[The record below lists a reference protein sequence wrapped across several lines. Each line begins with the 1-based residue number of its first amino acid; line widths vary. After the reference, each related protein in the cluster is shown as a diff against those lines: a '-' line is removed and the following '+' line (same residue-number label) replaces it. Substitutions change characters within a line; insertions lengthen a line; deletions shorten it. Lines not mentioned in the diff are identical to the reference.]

1 MDVVTRV
8 ESWIANWSKEGES
21 ELRNFLISPHSNPS
35 DHICAEALTTAY
47 HALLLSVLTTWQ
59 PKQNVLNAQGLVA
72 FIQSVLLA
80 LPSSSS
86 TRAGPPVQ
94 NIVFGEI
101 LVDVLWSTD
110 AQLDEFLADAKS
122 ALVSSEQAPGGQ
134 QVKDTPKKD
143 TTDGAEHA
151 ARLRHFVEQ
160 DKETLSELVK
170 RLLFTGIVDL
180 AVCRERL
187 DLTLLASA
195 GLVSDRLS
203 FDKKEIRTRTGLFY
217 KQNKFNLLR
226 EQSEGYSKLSVEL
239 TSSLGPAHS
248 HVDARPVESYAS
260 IEDRA
265 RQVWEKVISLI
276 GYFDLD
282 PNRALDII
290 LDVLSVNVAT
300 HYTFFLA
307 LLSFSPWT
315 GLYRRPAMPTT
326 SGMVV
331 DPVTKELGDKSLD
344 EVLQIA
350 EANVSDQSTPPL
362 ENDSGTESRVLAQVL
377 GFKFSH
383 YQSSETHEPPP
394 RNLYLTAAI
403 LIREGFITVED
414 LYPHLTPRE
423 ADIETYHKDYLAQV
437 QQRIS
442 DAKISQLA
450 MAAPL
455 ESSSSSSQPRVEPTE
470 VKKSAVESKPP
481 NQIAGLVNG
490 LLSVGALRPA
500 IAILTRIPWLV
511 DAHPELADLI
521 LRALK
526 YSIAPLYDATFVL
539 KERNPSFTQPRTR
552 FSATGTL
559 AVPIRKYQLSLIA
572 PTPPSTASV
581 DFVFFFPDWTQRI
594 PLCTSF
600 DDMVNVIEPL
610 MSFIGLHVSRDALF
624 VTKITRLG
632 RSQLVSTIPLDPVSR
647 KPSGEPDASH
657 PVRQFWFKLLRL
669 YFLPA
674 LPLIRGNAVCTVDIW
689 NVIRQYE
696 TTARWRLYGEWKSG
710 YISHPE
716 LRIRQVQADRESK
729 GILRRLSHNTI
740 ETLSGTVAKLAH
752 SNPCIFF
759 MNAVNQIM
767 AYDNLANVVIQA
779 LRYVTNMGFDV
790 LVYIILE
797 ALSNPHKNRVKD
809 DGVNTSD
816 WLQSLASFTGVL
828 FRRYSADLSPLLK
841 YVVHQLY
848 NGQTTEI
855 VVLRELIWKMA
866 GIEPLPSLSDS
877 QIAAMAG
884 GPALRIEA
892 VASTTRGARLD
903 PGDAVLKGP
912 QRLGKTMLETNLA
925 LPLLIQVAQQ
935 RQSCVFKAP
944 DAHLKSL
951 ASLFDTTHGVLLQYL
966 DLLTSPAVISPKD
979 YATRILPSLA
989 DLGELYGIAPPICMQ
1004 IIRPMLNA
1012 TILSAAQGKEQLAN
1026 EGSENR
1032 LKARLST
1039 AKREPSAATARVD
1052 SPTGVNG
1059 TNTPRDTGDQ
1069 KSSADGV
1076 PEDAV
1081 MDVEMTTATP
1091 APSESPWIP
1100 DLEALFDDVKQIAK
1114 NSALDVIGPGFYLT
1128 FWQLSMYDLAPP
1140 AARYDEECAAL
1151 RTLSRQ
1157 EDSKYIAADRSA
1169 DRTKRLSAG
1178 SHRAKRD
1185 RYNAFVNTLAQE
1197 FKEQTASRV
1206 FTMKRLAREKHHW
1219 FAHTE
1224 HRSSV
1229 LASAIIEHCIQPRCL
1244 LSPMDSD
1251 FCAQFIKVMH
1261 TQGTPGFPTL
1271 VVYDKLL
1278 GDHVKAVVFSCS
1290 EYEAKNYGRFL
1301 LGILTDLWKWAQDEQ
1316 LFLMENRTKVGG
1328 KTILLPG
1335 FQHRWSSKD
1344 HGSIVSDD
1352 LLSWTGFKQIL
1363 RKWHRKLGR
1372 SLLSCIETTEFM
1384 HVYNAIIVLKEIL
1397 PVFPL
1402 AAVGDAG
1409 PAIDNVME
1417 KFLEKEERGDLKIL
1431 GRAYSASLKKRE
1443 SFWAVPKTI
1452 AKSNGD
1458 PMSPKPSNMG
1468 NLPEK
1473 QARTPAPLNG
1483 AATPTADRLGTPVPL
1498 ATLRA
1503 NGAGSQTA
1511 VDRPSTPASSTRLAI
1526 DSIPRPEKVRRVR
1539 PEKGSESPA
1548 PDGDVKGAAKSDA
1561 MDVDAP
1567 SKELKSTQVPIS
1579 EHTLR
1584 PTPRHHHQGS
1594 SQNAIPSNLTVNHKD
1609 ALKIQRPPSSN
1620 SVQNAWEP
1628 PHSPRPRTDE
1638 KQSQPSPSEA
1648 MPPPS
1653 APSQTIS
1660 AQELRETAKQSIGNR
1675 PPDRADDKRS
1685 QPGSGA
1691 PSPISRRRTP
1701 SPPPRPG
1708 TRTHS
1713 MESRASGR
1721 RSDRGS
1727 GDGDRPDDRPSDRE
1741 ARVEPRVSTG
1751 RKDAATHPRSDKGTR
1766 ERTSTRDSDR
1776 DRDSERDRDSRRDR
1790 HGERDRDRDR
1800 EKERDRDRERDRER
1814 ERDKDKDRDRR
1825 DRDRERDRDRDRD
1838 RDRHRRDEKDRDR
1851 DSRKDREVS
1860 GRGPAST
1867 AASAALDTRNL
1878 PTRPDPTRHSSRAQL
1893 GDDALG
1899 KRRRPMDDETDR
1911 NTKRS
1916 SRKEGHREDRT
1927 RRSEKESHD
1936 RPRESDRRRERE
1948 APEAELRH
1956 PLSERPGEKRL
1967 PEGPKNLPPSTPSAP
1982 RAMASGDA
1990 SRAKPD
1996 IPPSRTSGDWKGPR
2010 DHGSHTFPA
2019 STSGGLSQDVAPS
2032 LRSRI
2037 GDKEPPRTAPQAPYR
2052 SEVPHKDDD
2061 RDNRKRTLADRDK
2074 DVSEAAISAAGELSL
2089 QPPKRP
2095 RINRNRYNP
2104 HALQTHGLAK
2114 RTLPIDPQAG
2124 DKSRSTR

>member
-1 MDVVTRV
+1 MDVVTKV
-8 ESWIANWSKEGES
+8 ESWIANWSTEGES

-35 DHICAEALTTAY
+35 DPICAEALTTAY
-47 HALLLSVLTTWQ
+47 HALLLSALTTWQ
-59 PKQNVLNAQGLVA
+59 PKHSLNAQALVA

-86 TRAGPPVQ
+86 ARAGPPVH
-94 NIVFGEI
+94 NAVFGEI

-122 ALVSSEQAPGGQ
+122 ALVGSEQASGGY
-134 QVKDTPKKD
+134 QVKDTTKKD
-143 TTDGAEHA
+143 TTDGAVKA
-151 ARLRHFVEQ
+151 SRLRYLVEQ
-160 DKETLSELVK
+160 DKDTLSELVK

-187 DLTLLASA
+187 DLSLLASA
-195 GLVSDRLS
+195 GLVSDRMS

-248 HVDARPVESYAS
+248 HADARPVESYAS

-315 GLYRRPAMPTT
+315 GLYRRPAMSTAT
-326 SGMVV
+326 RMAV
-331 DPVTKELGDKSLD
+331 DPVTELLGDKSLD
-344 EVLQIA
+344 EVLKIT
-350 EANVSDQSTPPL
+350 EANASDQSTPPL

-383 YQSSETHEPPP
+383 YQSPEAHEPPP

-414 LYPHLTPRE
+414 LYPHLTPRD

-470 VKKSAVESKPP
+470 VKKSLEFKSP
-481 NQIAGLVNG
+481 NQVAGLVNG

-500 IAILTRIPWLV
+500 IAVLTRIPWLV
-511 DAHPELADLI
+511 DAHSDLADLM
-521 LRALK
+521 LRVLK

-539 KERNPSFTQPRTR
+539 KERNPSFTQPRAR

-600 DDMVNVIEPL
+600 EDMVNVIEPL

-632 RSQLVSTIPLDPVSR
+632 RSQLLSTIPLDPVSR
-647 KPSGEPDASH
+647 KPLGEPDASH

-696 TTARWRLYGEWKSG
+696 TTARWRLYGEWKSS

-759 MNAVNQIM
+759 TNAVNQIM

-790 LVYIILE
+790 LVYVILE
-797 ALSNPHKNRVKD
+797 ALSNPNKNRVKD

-816 WLQSLASFTGVL
+816 WLQSLASFTGML

-866 GIEPLPSLSDS
+866 GIEPLPSLSDP

-925 LPLLIQVAQQ
+925 LALLIQVAQQ

-1012 TILSAAQGKEQLAN
+1012 TILSAAQEKERLAN
-1026 EGSENR
+1026 EEAEKR
-1032 LKARLST
+1032 LKARLSA
-1039 AKREPSAATARVD
+1039 AKREPSAATPRVD

-1059 TNTPRDTGDQ
+1059 ANTPRDTGDQ
-1069 KSSADGV
+1069 KPSADGV
-1076 PEDAV
+1076 PEDAA
-1081 MDVEMTTATP
+1081 MDVEATTSATP

-1344 HGSIVSDD
+1344 HGSIVADD

-1409 PAIDNVME
+1409 PAIDSVME

-1443 SFWAVPKTI
+1443 PFWAVPKSLA

-1458 PMSPKPSNMG
+1458 PMSPKPANSAG
-1468 NLPEK
+1468 ILPEK
-1473 QARTPAPLNG
+1473 QARTPIPLNG
-1483 AATPTADRLGTPVPL
+1483 AATPVADRTSTPVPTL
-1498 ATLRA
+1498 LRA
-1503 NGAGSQTA
+1503 NGAASQA
-1511 VDRPSTPASSTRLAI
+1511 VVDRPTTPATST
-1526 DSIPRPEKVRRVR
+1526 SIPRPEKVRRIR

-1548 PDGDVKGAAKSDA
+1548 PDGDAKGVAKSDS
-1561 MDVDAP
+1561 MDVDTP
-1567 SKELKSTQVPIS
+1567 LNEQKSTHVSIPDHI
-1579 EHTLR
+1579 LR
-1584 PTPRHHHQGS
+1584 PTPRLHQGS
-1594 SQNAIPSNLTVNHKD
+1594 SQNALPSTPATMAKD
-1609 ALKIQRPPSSN
+1609 ASRLQRPPSSSSAPN
-1620 SVQNAWEP
+1620 TWES
-1628 PHSPRPRTDE
+1628 PHSPRPRSDE
-1638 KQSQPSPSEA
+1638 KQTQPSSSEA

-1653 APSQTIS
+1653 APSQTLS

-1691 PSPISRRRTP
+1691 PSPNPRRRTP

-1741 ARVEPRVSTG
+1741 ARLEPRAPTG
-1751 RKDAATHPRSDKGTR
+1751 RKDAATHPRSDRGTR

-1776 DRDSERDRDSRRDR
+1776 DRESERDRDSRRDR
-1790 HGERDRDRDR
+1790 HAERDRDRDR

-1814 ERDKDKDRDRR
+1814 DRDKDKDKDKDRDRR

-1851 DSRKDREVS
+1851 DSRKDRETS
-1860 GRGPAST
+1860 GRGPTST
-1867 AASAALDTRNL
+1867 AVATALDTRNL
-1878 PTRPDPTRHSSRAQL
+1878 PTRPDPTRHSSRTQV
-1893 GDDALG
+1893 GDDGLG
-1899 KRRRPMDDETDR
+1899 KRRRPTDDEADR

-1936 RPRESDRRRERE
+1936 RLRESDRRRERE
-1948 APEAELRH
+1948 APEAEVRH
-1956 PLSERPGEKRL
+1956 PISDRPGEKRL

-1996 IPPSRTSGDWKGPR
+1996 IPTSRSGGDWKSQR

-2019 STSGGLSQDVAPS
+2019 STSGGLNQDVAPS

-2074 DVSEAAISAAGELSL
+2074 DVGEATISAAGELSL

-2104 HALQTHGLAK
+2104 HALQAHGLAK

>member
-1 MDVVTRV
+1 MDVVTKV
-8 ESWIANWSKEGES
+8 ESWIANWSKGGES
-21 ELRNFLISPHSNPS
+21 EFRNFLISPHSNPS
-35 DHICAEALTTAY
+35 DPICAEALTTAY

-59 PKQNVLNAQGLVA
+59 PKQNSLNAQALVA

-80 LPSSSS
+80 LPSSSAA
-86 TRAGPPVQ
+86 RAGPPVQ
-94 NIVFGEI
+94 NVIFGEI

-122 ALVSSEQAPGGQ
+122 ALVGSEQVSGDQ
-134 QVKDTPKKD
+134 QVKDAPKKD
-143 TTDGAEHA
+143 ITDSAGKA

-195 GLVSDRLS
+195 GLVSDRMS

-248 HVDARPVESYAS
+248 HADARPVESYAS

-315 GLYRRPAMPTT
+315 GLYRRPAM
-326 SGMVV
+326 SAASRMAV
-331 DPVTKELGDKSLD
+331 DSVTEQLGDKSLD
-344 EVLQIA
+344 EVLQII
-350 EANVSDQSTPPL
+350 EANASDQSTPPL

-383 YQSSETHEPPP
+383 YQSPETHEPPP

-414 LYPHLTPRE
+414 LYPHLTPRD

-455 ESSSSSSQPRVEPTE
+455 ESSSSTSQPRVEPTE
-470 VKKSAVESKPP
+470 VKKSVIESNPP
-481 NQIAGLVNG
+481 NQIAGLVSG
-490 LLSVGALRPA
+490 LLSLGSLRPA
-500 IAILTRIPWLV
+500 IAVLTRIPWLV

-521 LRALK
+521 LRVLK

-539 KERNPSFTQPRTR
+539 KERNPSFTQPRAR

-559 AVPIRKYQLSLIA
+559 ALPIRKYQLSLIA

-600 DDMVNVIEPL
+600 EDMANVIEPL

-632 RSQLVSTIPLDPVSR
+632 RSQLLSTIPLDPVSR

-657 PVRQFWFKLLRL
+657 PIRQFWFKLLRL

-710 YISHPE
+710 YITHPE

-759 MNAVNQIM
+759 TNAVNQIM

-790 LVYIILE
+790 LVYVILE
-797 ALSNPHKNRVKD
+797 ALSNPNKNRVKD

-816 WLQSLASFTGVL
+816 WLQSLASFTGML

-866 GIEPLPSLSDS
+866 GIEPLPSLSDA

-979 YATRILPSLA
+979 YATRILPSLT

-1004 IIRPMLNA
+1004 IIRPMLNCYDTA
-1012 TILSAAQGKEQLAN
+1012 PLQSAAQEKERLAN
-1026 EGSENR
+1026 EEAEKR
-1032 LKARLST
+1032 LKARLSA
-1039 AKREPSAATARVD
+1039 AKREPSTATPRVD

-1059 TNTPRDTGDQ
+1059 ASTPRDTGDQ
-1069 KSSADGV
+1069 KSSADWL
-1076 PEDAV
+1076 
-1081 MDVEMTTATP
+1081 TTATP

-1169 DRTKRLSAG
+1169 DRTKRLSAS

-1244 LSPMDSD
+1244 LSPMDAD

-1328 KTILLPG
+1328 KTVLLPG

-1409 PAIDNVME
+1409 PAIDTVME

-1443 SFWAVPKTI
+1443 SFWAVPKTLTS
-1452 AKSNGD
+1452 KSNGD
-1458 PMSPKPSNMG
+1458 PMSPKPANSTG
-1468 NLPEK
+1468 ILPEK
-1473 QARTPAPLNG
+1473 HARTPAPPNG
-1483 AATPTADRLGTPVPL
+1483 AATPVADRVSTPVPP
-1498 ATLRA
+1498 TSLRA
-1503 NGAGSQTA
+1503 NGAALQA
-1511 VDRPSTPASSTRLAI
+1511 VVDRPTTPATSTRLAI

-1548 PDGDVKGAAKSDA
+1548 PDGDAKGIAKSDA
-1561 MDVDAP
+1561 MDVDVP
-1567 SKELKSTQVPIS
+1567 LKEQKSTHVPIP

-1584 PTPRHHHQGS
+1584 PTPRLHQGP
-1594 SQNAIPSNLTVNHKD
+1594 SQNALPSTPTSNPKD
-1609 ALKIQRPPSSN
+1609 TPRLQRPPSS
-1620 SVQNAWEP
+1620 SSTPNAWEP

-1638 KQSQPSPSEA
+1638 KQTQPSSSEA

-1691 PSPISRRRTP
+1691 PSPIPRRRTP

-1741 ARVEPRVSTG
+1741 ARVEPRAPTG
-1751 RKDAATHPRSDKGTR
+1751 RKDAATHPRSERGTR
-1766 ERTSTRDSDR
+1766 ERTSTRDSERDRESDR
-1776 DRDSERDRDSRRDR
+1776 DRDTRRDR

-1814 ERDKDKDRDRR
+1814 ERDKDKDKDKDRDRR

-1851 DSRKDREVS
+1851 DSRKDRETS
-1860 GRGPAST
+1860 GRGPTST
-1867 AASAALDTRNL
+1867 AVSVALDTRNL
-1878 PTRPDPTRHSSRAQL
+1878 PTRPDPTRHSSRTQV
-1893 GDDALG
+1893 GDDGLG
-1899 KRRRPMDDETDR
+1899 KRRRPTDDEADR

-1996 IPPSRTSGDWKGPR
+1996 IPPSRSGGDWKNQR
-2010 DHGSHTFPA
+2010 DHGSHTFPS

-2032 LRSRI
+2032 L
-2037 GDKEPPRTAPQAPYR
+2037 
-2052 SEVPHKDDD
+2052 H
-2061 RDNRKRTLADRDK
+2061 RDK
-2074 DVSEAAISAAGELSL
+2074 DVGEAAISAAGELSL

>member
-1 MDVVTRV
+1 MDVVTKV
-8 ESWIANWSKEGES
+8 GSWIANWNKEGES
-21 ELRNFLISPHSNPS
+21 ELRNFLIPPHSNPS
-35 DHICAEALTTAY
+35 DPICAEALTTAY

-59 PKQNVLNAQGLVA
+59 PKQNALNAQALVA

-86 TRAGPPVQ
+86 ARAD
-94 NIVFGEI
+94 F
-101 LVDVLWSTD
+101 VDVLWSAD

-122 ALVSSEQAPGGQ
+122 ALVGSEQASGGQ
-134 QVKDTPKKD
+134 QVKGTPKD
-143 TTDGAEHA
+143 IMDGTEVAV
-151 ARLRHFVEQ
+151 RLRHSVEQ

-170 RLLFTGIVDL
+170 RLLFAGIVDL

-195 GLVSDRLS
+195 GLVSDKMS

-248 HVDARPVESYAS
+248 HADARPVESYAS

-315 GLYRRPAMPTT
+315 GLYKRPVMSTASHMA
-326 SGMVV
+326 V
-331 DPVTKELGDKSLD
+331 DPVTQQFGDKSLD
-344 EVLQIA
+344 EVLQIT
-350 EANVSDQSTPPL
+350 EANASDQSTPPS

-383 YQSSETHEPPP
+383 YQSSETHEPPL

-414 LYPHLTPRE
+414 LYPHLTPRD
-423 ADIETYHKDYLAQV
+423 ADLETYHKDYLAQV
-437 QQRIS
+437 KQRIS

-455 ESSSSSSQPRVEPTE
+455 ESTSPSQPRAEPTE
-470 VKKSAVESKPP
+470 VKKSAIESKPP
-481 NQIAGLVNG
+481 TKSLGW
-490 LLSVGALRPA
+490 
-500 IAILTRIPWLV
+500 IPWLV

-521 LRALK
+521 LRVLK

-539 KERNPSFTQPRTR
+539 KERNPSYTQPRAR

-559 AVPIRKYQLSLIA
+559 AVPTRKYQLSLIA

-581 DFVFFFPDWTQRI
+581 DFVYFFPDWTQRI

-600 DDMVNVIEPL
+600 DDMVNMIEPL

-632 RSQLVSTIPLDPVSR
+632 RSQLVSTIPLDPISR
-647 KPSGEPDASH
+647 KPSGEPDTSH

-696 TTARWRLYGEWKSG
+696 TTARWSLYGEWKSC
-710 YISHPE
+710 YMSHPE

-797 ALSNPHKNRVKD
+797 ALSHPSKSRVKD

-816 WLQSLASFTGVL
+816 WLQSLASFTGML

-935 RQSCVFKAP
+935 RQSCVFRAS

-989 DLGELYGIAPPICMQ
+989 DLGELYGITPSICMQ

-1012 TILSAAQGKEQLAN
+1012 TILSAAQEKERLAN
-1026 EGSENR
+1026 EEAEKR
-1032 LKARLST
+1032 LKARLSA
-1039 AKREPSAATARVD
+1039 AKREPSAATPRVD

-1059 TNTPRDTGDQ
+1059 ANTPRDTGDQ

-1076 PEDAV
+1076 PDDGV
-1081 MDVEMTTATP
+1081 MDVEVTTATP
-1091 APSESPWIP
+1091 AASESPWIP

-1157 EDSKYIAADRSA
+1157 EDSKYIAADRSP

-1409 PAIDNVME
+1409 PAIDTVME

-1452 AKSNGD
+1452 ASKSSGD
-1458 PMSPKPSNMG
+1458 PMSPKPANSTS

-1473 QARTPAPLNG
+1473 QARTPAPPNG
-1483 AATPTADRLGTPVPL
+1483 AATPAADRVSTPVPPSS
-1498 ATLRA
+1498 LRV
-1503 NGAGSQTA
+1503 NGAASQTA
-1511 VDRPSTPASSTRLAI
+1511 VDRPSTPVTFTRSAI

-1548 PDGDVKGAAKSDA
+1548 PDGDAKSATKSDG
-1561 MDVDAP
+1561 MDVDVP
-1567 SKELKSTQVPIS
+1567 PKELKSTQDPIT
-1579 EHTLR
+1579 EHILR
-1584 PTPRHHHQGS
+1584 PTPRHHQS
-1594 SQNAIPSNLTVNHKD
+1594 SSLLSAPTVNSRD
-1609 ALKIQRPPSSN
+1609 APKLQRPSSSN
-1620 SVQNAWEP
+1620 SAQNSWEP
-1628 PHSPRPRTDE
+1628 SHSPRPRADE
-1638 KQSQPSPSEA
+1638 KQTQPSPSEA

-1675 PPDRADDKRS
+1675 PPDRTDDKRS
-1685 QPGSGA
+1685 QPGSRA

-1708 TRTHS
+1708 TRTQS
-1713 MESRASGR
+1713 MDSRASGR

-1741 ARVEPRVSTG
+1741 ARVEPRAPTG
-1751 RKDAATHPRSDKGTR
+1751 RKDATTHPRSDRGTR

-1790 HGERDRDRDR
+1790 HAERDRDRDR

-1860 GRGPAST
+1860 GRGPTST

-1878 PTRPDPTRHSSRAQL
+1878 PTRPDPTRHSSRSQV

-1899 KRRRPMDDETDR
+1899 KRRRPVDDEADR

-1916 SRKEGHREDRT
+1916 SRKEGHREDRI

-1936 RPRESDRRRERE
+1936 RLRESDRRRERE
-1948 APEAELRH
+1948 APEVELRH
-1956 PLSERPGEKRL
+1956 PLSERPSEKRL

-1996 IPPSRTSGDWKGPR
+1996 IPPSRSGGDWKGPR
-2010 DHGSHTFPA
+2010 DHSSHTFPA
-2019 STSGGLSQDVAPS
+2019 STSGGLNQDVAPS

-2074 DVSEAAISAAGELSL
+2074 DVGEATISVAGELSL

>member
-1 MDVVTRV
+1 MDVVTKV
-8 ESWIANWSKEGES
+8 ENWIANWSKEGES

-35 DHICAEALTTAY
+35 DPICAEALTTAY

-59 PKQNVLNAQGLVA
+59 PKQSPLNAQGLVA

-86 TRAGPPVQ
+86 ARAGPPVQ
-94 NIVFGEI
+94 SIVFGEI

-110 AQLDEFLADAKS
+110 AQLDEFLSDAKS
-122 ALVSSEQAPGGQ
+122 TLVNSEQASGGQ
-134 QVKDTPKKD
+134 QVKDSPNKD
-143 TTDGAEHA
+143 TTDVAENA
-151 ARLRHFVEQ
+151 AQLRHSVEQ

-195 GLVSDRLS
+195 GLVSDRMS

-248 HVDARPVESYAS
+248 HADARPVESYAS

-315 GLYRRPAMPTT
+315 GLYRRPTMSTASHMA
-326 SGMVV
+326 V
-331 DPVTKELGDKSLD
+331 DPITGDKSLD
-344 EVLQIA
+344 EVLQVT
-350 EANVSDQSTPPL
+350 EANAGDQSTPPL

-383 YQSSETHEPPP
+383 YQSSETHESPL

-414 LYPHLTPRE
+414 LYPHLTPR
-423 ADIETYHKDYLAQV
+423 DVDVETYHKDYLAQV

-442 DAKISQLA
+442 EAKISQLA

-455 ESSSSSSQPRVEPTE
+455 ESSNSSSQPRVEPTE
-470 VKKSAVESKPP
+470 VKKSAIESKPP

-559 AVPIRKYQLSLIA
+559 AVPVRKYQLSLIA

-632 RSQLVSTIPLDPVSR
+632 RSQLLSTIPLDPISR
-647 KPSGEPDASH
+647 KPSGEPDVNN

-790 LVYIILE
+790 LVYVILE
-797 ALSNPHKNRVKD
+797 ALSNPNKNRVKD

-816 WLQSLASFTGVL
+816 WLQSLASFTGML

-966 DLLTSPAVISPKD
+966 DLLTSPAVILPKD

-1012 TILSAAQGKEQLAN
+1012 TILSAAQEKERLAN
-1026 EGSENR
+1026 EEAERR
-1032 LKARLST
+1032 LKARLSA
-1039 AKREPSAATARVD
+1039 AKREPSAATPRVD

-1059 TNTPRDTGDQ
+1059 ASTPRDTGDQ
-1069 KSSADGV
+1069 KSSADSV
-1076 PEDAV
+1076 AEDAV
-1081 MDVEMTTATP
+1081 MDVEVTTATS

-1140 AARYDEECAAL
+1140 SARYDEECAAL

-1197 FKEQTASRV
+1197 FKEQAASRV

-1251 FCAQFIKVMH
+1251 FCAQFIKIMH

-1316 LFLMENRTKVGG
+1316 LFFIENRTKVGG

-1344 HGSIVSDD
+1344 HASIVPDD

-1409 PAIDNVME
+1409 PAIDTVME

-1443 SFWAVPKTI
+1443 PFWAVPKPI
-1452 AKSNGD
+1452 ASKSNGD
-1458 PMSPKPSNMG
+1458 PMSPKPTNSLNI
-1468 NLPEK
+1468 LPER
-1473 QARTPAPLNG
+1473 QTRTPAPPNG
-1483 AATPTADRLGTPVPL
+1483 AATPAADRVNTPVPL
-1498 ATLRA
+1498 LRA
-1503 NGAGSQTA
+1503 NGTAPQTI
-1511 VDRPSTPASSTRLAI
+1511 VDRPSTPATSTRLAI

-1548 PDGDVKGAAKSDA
+1548 PDGDAKGIAKFDA

-1567 SKELKSTQVPIS
+1567 PKELKATQAPIL
-1579 EHTLR
+1579 EHILR
-1584 PTPRHHHQGS
+1584 PTPRLHPGS
-1594 SQNAIPSNLTVNHKD
+1594 SQNALPSTPTANPKD
-1609 ALKIQRPPSSN
+1609 APKVQRPSPSS
-1620 SVQNAWEP
+1620 STPNAWEP

-1638 KQSQPSPSEA
+1638 KQTQPSPSEA

-1741 ARVEPRVSTG
+1741 ARVEPRAPTG
-1751 RKDAATHPRSDKGTR
+1751 RKDAATHPRSDRGTR

-1776 DRDSERDRDSRRDR
+1776 DRESERERDSRRDR
-1790 HGERDRDRDR
+1790 HGERERDRDR
-1800 EKERDRDRERDRER
+1800 EKERDRDRERDR

-1860 GRGPAST
+1860 GRGPPST
-1867 AASAALDTRNL
+1867 AASATLDTRNL
-1878 PTRPDPTRHSSRAQL
+1878 PTRPDPTRHSSRAQV

-1899 KRRRPMDDETDR
+1899 KRRRPIDDEADR

-1948 APEAELRH
+1948 APEAEPRH

-1967 PEGPKNLPPSTPSAP
+1967 PEGPRNLPPSTPSAP

-1996 IPPSRTSGDWKGPR
+1996 ITPSRSGGDWKGPR

-2052 SEVPHKDDD
+2052 SEAPHKDDD
-2061 RDNRKRTLADRDK
+2061 RDNRKRTLAD
-2074 DVSEAAISAAGELSL
+2074 VGEATISAAGELSL
-2089 QPPKRP
+2089 QPQKRP

>member
-1 MDVVTRV
+1 MDVVTKV
-8 ESWIANWSKEGES
+8 EGWITNWSKEGES

-35 DHICAEALTTAY
+35 DLICAEALTTAY

-59 PKQNVLNAQGLVA
+59 PKQNALNAQAFVA

-80 LPSSSS
+80 LPSSSCA
-86 TRAGPPVQ
+86 RAGPPVQ

-101 LVDVLWSTD
+101 LVDVLWATD

-122 ALVSSEQAPGGQ
+122 ALVGSEQACGGQ

-143 TTDGAEHA
+143 TTDGAGKA
-151 ARLRHFVEQ
+151 ALLKHFVEQ

-195 GLVSDRLS
+195 GLFSDRMA
-203 FDKKEIRTRTGLFY
+203 FDRKEIRTRTGLFY

-248 HVDARPVESYAS
+248 HADARPTV
-260 IEDRA
+260 RA
-265 RQVWEKVISLI
+265 KFGKKVISLI

-315 GLYRRPAMPTT
+315 GLYRRPAMSTA
-326 SGMVV
+326 SRMAV
-331 DPVTKELGDKSLD
+331 DPVTEEFGAKSLD
-344 EVLQIA
+344 EVLQIT
-350 EANVSDQSTPPL
+350 EANASDQSTPL
-362 ENDSGTESRVLAQVL
+362 SENDRGTESRVLAQVL

-383 YQSSETHEPPP
+383 YQSSETHEPPL

-403 LIREGFITVED
+403 LIREGFIT
-414 LYPHLTPRE
+414 LTPRDV
-423 ADIETYHKDYLAQV
+423 DIETYHKDYLAQV

-442 DAKISQLA
+442 DAKTSQLA

-470 VKKSAVESKPP
+470 VKKSAGESKPP
-481 NQIAGLVNG
+481 NQIAGLVNS

-521 LRALK
+521 LRTLK

-552 FSATGTL
+552 FSATGIP

-610 MSFIGLHVSRDALF
+610 MGFIGLHVSRDALF

-632 RSQLVSTIPLDPVSR
+632 RSQLLSTIPLDPISR
-647 KPSGEPDASH
+647 KPSGEPDSNH

-696 TTARWRLYGEWKSG
+696 TTARWRLYGEWKSS
-710 YISHPE
+710 YTSHPE

-790 LVYIILE
+790 LVYVILE
-797 ALSNPHKNRVKD
+797 ALSNPNKNRVKD

-816 WLQSLASFTGVL
+816 WLQSLASFTGML

-1012 TILSAAQGKEQLAN
+1012 TILSAAQEKERLAN
-1026 EGSENR
+1026 EEAEKR
-1032 LKARLST
+1032 LKARLSA
-1039 AKREPSAATARVD
+1039 AKREPSAATPRVD

-1059 TNTPRDTGDQ
+1059 ANTPRDTGDQ

-1081 MDVEMTTATP
+1081 MDTEVTTATP

-1197 FKEQTASRV
+1197 FKEQTASR
-1206 FTMKRLAREKHHW
+1206 KHHW
-1219 FAHTE
+1219 FSHTE

-1335 FQHRWSSKD
+1335 FQHRWSNKD
-1344 HGSIVSDD
+1344 HGSIASED

-1409 PAIDNVME
+1409 PAIDTIME

-1431 GRAYSASLKKRE
+1431 GRATFSNVLS
-1443 SFWAVPKTI
+1443 TQ
-1452 AKSNGD
+1452 SNGD
-1458 PMSPKPSNMG
+1458 PMSPKPANSTS
-1468 NLPEK
+1468 NLPER
-1473 QARTPAPLNG
+1473 QTRTPAPPNG
-1483 AATPTADRLGTPVPL
+1483 AATPAADRVSTPVPL
-1498 ATLRA
+1498 NSLRA
-1503 NGAGSQTA
+1503 NGAVSQA
-1511 VDRPSTPASSTRLAI
+1511 IVDRPSTPATSTRLAI

-1539 PEKGSESPA
+1539 PEKDSESPA
-1548 PDGDVKGAAKSDA
+1548 PDGDAKGVAKSEA
-1561 MDVDAP
+1561 MDIDAP
-1567 SKELKSTQVPIS
+1567 PKELKSTQAPLS
-1579 EHTLR
+1579 EHILR
-1584 PTPRHHHQGS
+1584 PTPRLHQGS
-1594 SQNAIPSNLTVNHKD
+1594 SQNALLSTLSTPTANPKD
-1609 ALKIQRPPSSN
+1609 APKLQRPSLSGSAPN
-1620 SVQNAWEP
+1620 LWEP
-1628 PHSPRPRTDE
+1628 PHSPRPRADE
-1638 KQSQPSPSEA
+1638 KQTQPSPSEA

-1713 MESRASGR
+1713 MESRGSGR

-1741 ARVEPRVSTG
+1741 ARVEPRAPTG
-1751 RKDAATHPRSDKGTR
+1751 RKDAATHLRSDRGTR

-1776 DRDSERDRDSRRDR
+1776 DRESERDRDSRRDR

-1860 GRGPAST
+1860 GRGPTSA
-1867 AASAALDTRNL
+1867 AASASLDTRNL
-1878 PTRPDPTRHSSRAQL
+1878 PTRPDPTRHSSRSQV

-1899 KRRRPMDDETDR
+1899 KRRRPIDDEADR

-1936 RPRESDRRRERE
+1936 RPRETDRRRERE

-1956 PLSERPGEKRL
+1956 PLSERPSEKRL

-1996 IPPSRTSGDWKGPR
+1996 IPPSRSGGDWKGPR

-2037 GDKEPPRTAPQAPYR
+2037 GDKEPPRTPQAPYR

-2074 DVSEAAISAAGELSL
+2074 DVGEAAISAAGELSL

-2095 RINRNRYNP
+2095 RINRNRYNA

>member
-1 MDVVTRV
+1 MDVVTKV
-8 ESWIANWSKEGES
+8 EVWIANWSKEGES
-21 ELRNFLISPHSNPS
+21 ELRNFLISPHSNSS
-35 DHICAEALTTAY
+35 DPICAEALTTAY

-59 PKQNVLNAQGLVA
+59 PKQNALNAQAFVA

-86 TRAGPPVQ
+86 ARAGPPVQ

-101 LVDVLWSTD
+101 LVDVLWATD

-122 ALVSSEQAPGGQ
+122 ALVGSEQASGSQ
-134 QVKDTPKKD
+134 QVKDTLKKD
-143 TTDGAEHA
+143 TTDGAGKA
-151 ARLRHFVEQ
+151 ALLKHFVEQ

-195 GLVSDRLS
+195 GLFSDRMA
-203 FDKKEIRTRTGLFY
+203 FDRKEIRTRTGLFY

-248 HVDARPVESYAS
+248 HADARPVESYAS

-315 GLYRRPAMPTT
+315 GLYRRPAMSTA
-326 SGMVV
+326 SRMAV
-331 DPVTKELGDKSLD
+331 DPVTEEFGDKSLD
-344 EVLQIA
+344 EVLQIT
-350 EANVSDQSTPPL
+350 EANASDQSTPL
-362 ENDSGTESRVLAQVL
+362 SENDRGTESRVLAQVL

-383 YQSSETHEPPP
+383 YQSSETHEPPLK
-394 RNLYLTAAI
+394 NLYLTAAI

-414 LYPHLTPRE
+414 LYPHLVPRD

-470 VKKSAVESKPP
+470 VKKSTVESKPP

-552 FSATGTL
+552 FSPTGTL
-559 AVPIRKYQLSLIA
+559 VVPIRKYQLSLIA

-600 DDMVNVIEPL
+600 NDMVNVIEPL
-610 MSFIGLHVSRDALF
+610 MSFIGLHISRDALF

-632 RSQLVSTIPLDPVSR
+632 RSQLLSTIPLDPISR
-647 KPSGEPDASH
+647 KPSGEPDANH

-696 TTARWRLYGEWKSG
+696 TTARWRLYGEWKSC

-790 LVYIILE
+790 LVYVILE
-797 ALSNPHKNRVKD
+797 ALSNPNKNRVKD

-816 WLQSLASFTGVL
+816 WLQSLASFTGML

-866 GIEPLPSLSDS
+866 GIEPLPSLSDP

-1012 TILSAAQGKEQLAN
+1012 TILSAAQEKERLAN
-1026 EGSENR
+1026 EEAEKR
-1032 LKARLST
+1032 LKARLSA
-1039 AKREPSAATARVD
+1039 AKREPSAATPRVD

-1059 TNTPRDTGDQ
+1059 ANTPRDTGDQ
-1069 KSSADGV
+1069 KSSTDGV
-1076 PEDAV
+1076 PEDAA
-1081 MDVEMTTATP
+1081 MDAEVTTATP

-1100 DLEALFDDVKQIAK
+1100 DLETLFDDVKQIAK

-1335 FQHRWSSKD
+1335 FQHRWSNKD
-1344 HGSIVSDD
+1344 HGSIVSED

-1409 PAIDNVME
+1409 PAIDTVME

-1443 SFWAVPKTI
+1443 PFWTVPKTI
-1452 AKSNGD
+1452 ASKSNGD
-1458 PMSPKPSNMG
+1458 PMSPKPANSTG

-1473 QARTPAPLNG
+1473 QARTPAPPNG
-1483 AATPTADRLGTPVPL
+1483 AATPVADRVGTPVSL
-1498 ATLRA
+1498 TSLRA
-1503 NGAGSQTA
+1503 NGAASQTIA
-1511 VDRPSTPASSTRLAI
+1511 DRPSTPATSTRLAI

-1548 PDGDVKGAAKSDA
+1548 PDGDAKGVAKSEA
-1561 MDVDAP
+1561 MDIDTP
-1567 SKELKSTQVPIS
+1567 PKELKSTQAPIP
-1579 EHTLR
+1579 EHILR
-1584 PTPRHHHQGS
+1584 PTPRLHQSS
-1594 SQNAIPSNLTVNHKD
+1594 SQNALLSTPTANPKD
-1609 ALKIQRPPSSN
+1609 APKLQRPSSSSSATN
-1620 SVQNAWEP
+1620 PWEP
-1628 PHSPRPRTDE
+1628 PHSPRPRADE
-1638 KQSQPSPSEA
+1638 KQTQPSPSEA

-1713 MESRASGR
+1713 MESRGSGR

-1741 ARVEPRVSTG
+1741 ARVEPRAPTG
-1751 RKDAATHPRSDKGTR
+1751 RKDAATHLRSDRGTR
-1766 ERTSTRDSDR
+1766 DRTSTRDSDR
-1776 DRDSERDRDSRRDR
+1776 DRESERDRDSRRDR
-1790 HGERDRDRDR
+1790 HSERDRDRDR

-1814 ERDKDKDRDRR
+1814 ERDKDKDKDRDRR

-1860 GRGPAST
+1860 GRGPTSA
-1867 AASAALDTRNL
+1867 AASASLDTRNL
-1878 PTRPDPTRHSSRAQL
+1878 PTRPDPTRHSSRSQV

-1899 KRRRPMDDETDR
+1899 KRRRPIDDEADR

-1927 RRSEKESHD
+1927 RRSEKETHE

-1956 PLSERPGEKRL
+1956 PLSERPSEKRL

-1996 IPPSRTSGDWKGPR
+1996 IPPSRSGGDWKGPR

-2037 GDKEPPRTAPQAPYR
+2037 GDKEPPRTPQASYR

-2061 RDNRKRTLADRDK
+2061 RDNRKRTLAGMRSFWIQRIHD
-2074 DVSEAAISAAGELSL
+2074 SL
-2089 QPPKRP
+2089 
-2095 RINRNRYNP
+2095 
-2104 HALQTHGLAK
+2104 
-2114 RTLPIDPQAG
+2114 
-2124 DKSRSTR
+2124 

>member
-1 MDVVTRV
+1 MEVVTKV
-8 ESWIANWSKEGES
+8 ETWIANWNKGGEH
-21 ELRNFLISPHSNPS
+21 ECRNFLISPHSNPS
-35 DHICAEALTTAY
+35 DPICAEALTTAY

-59 PKQNVLNAQGLVA
+59 PKHSLNAQALIA
-72 FIQSVLLA
+72 FIQSVLVA

-86 TRAGPPVQ
+86 ARAGPPVQ
-94 NIVFGEI
+94 NVVFGEI
-101 LVDVLWSTD
+101 LVDVLWSLD

-122 ALVSSEQAPGGQ
+122 ALLGSEQASGGQ
-134 QVKDTPKKD
+134 QVKDSPKKD
-143 TTDGAEHA
+143 TTDGAGKA
-151 ARLRHFVEQ
+151 ARLRQFVEQ
-160 DKETLSELVK
+160 DKDTLSELVR
-170 RLLFTGIVDL
+170 RLLFAGIVDL

-187 DLTLLASA
+187 DLSLLSSA
-195 GLVSDRLS
+195 GLVSDRMS

-248 HVDARPVESYAS
+248 HADARPVESYAS

-282 PNRALDII
+282 PNRALDVI

-315 GLYRRPAMPTT
+315 GLYRRPAMSPPSRMT
-326 SGMVV
+326 V
-331 DPVTKELGDKSLD
+331 DSVAEHLRDKSLD
-344 EVLQIA
+344 EVLTII
-350 EANVSDQSTPPL
+350 EANASDQSTTPV
-362 ENDSGTESRVLAQVL
+362 DIDGGSESRVLAQVL

-383 YQSSETHEPPP
+383 YQSPDAHEPPP

-403 LIREGFITVED
+403 LIREGFIT
-414 LYPHLTPRE
+414 LTPKDAE
-423 ADIETYHKDYLAQV
+423 IETYHTEYLDKV

-455 ESSSSSSQPRVEPTE
+455 ESSNSSSQPRVEPAE
-470 VKKSAVESKPP
+470 VKKSAEFKLP
-481 NQIAGLVNG
+481 NQVAGLVNG

-500 IAILTRIPWLV
+500 IAVLTRIPWLV

-521 LRALK
+521 LRVLK
-526 YSIAPLYDATFVL
+526 FSIAPLYDATFVL
-539 KERNPSFTQPRTR
+539 KERNPSFTQPRAR

-581 DFVFFFPDWTQRI
+581 DFVFFFPDWTQRV
-594 PLCTSF
+594 PLCTCF
-600 DDMVNVIEPL
+600 EDMVNVIEPL
-610 MSFIGLHVSRDALF
+610 MSFIGLHISRDPLF

-632 RSQLVSTIPLDPVSR
+632 RSQLVSTVPLDP
-647 KPSGEPDASH
+647 
-657 PVRQFWFKLLRL
+657 FWFKLLRL

-689 NVIRQYE
+689 NIIRQYE
-696 TTARWRLYGEWKSG
+696 TTARWRLYGEWKSS
-710 YISHPE
+710 YSSHPE
-716 LRIRQVQADRESK
+716 LRIRHVQADRESK

-759 MNAVNQIM
+759 TNAVNQIM

-790 LVYIILE
+790 LVYVILD
-797 ALSNPHKNRVKD
+797 ALSNPRKNRVKD

-816 WLQSLASFTGVL
+816 WLQSLASFTGML

-877 QIAAMAG
+877 QINAMAG

-979 YATRILPSLA
+979 YATKILPSLA

-1012 TILSAAQGKEQLAN
+1012 TILNAAQEKERLAN
-1026 EGSENR
+1026 EEAEKR
-1032 LKARLST
+1032 LKARLSA
-1039 AKREPSAATARVD
+1039 AKREPATATPRVD

-1059 TNTPRDTGDQ
+1059 VNTSRDTGDQ
-1069 KSSADGV
+1069 KSSADGI
-1076 PEDAV
+1076 PEDAA
-1081 MDVEMTTATP
+1081 MDVEATTSATP

-1100 DLEALFDDVKQIAK
+1100 DLEALFDDVKKIAK
-1114 NSALDVIGPGFYLT
+1114 NSVLDVIGPGFYLT

-1157 EDSKYIAADRSA
+1157 EDTKYIAADRSA
-1169 DRTKRLSAG
+1169 DRTKRLTAG

-1185 RYNAFVNTLAQE
+1185 RYNTFVNTLAQE

-1244 LSPMDSD
+1244 LSPMDAD

-1335 FQHRWSSKD
+1335 FQHKWSSKD
-1344 HGSIVSDD
+1344 HASIVADD

-1363 RKWHRKLGR
+1363 RKWHRKLGK

-1409 PAIDNVME
+1409 PAIDTVME

-1443 SFWAVPKTI
+1443 SFWAVLKPLA

-1458 PMSPKPSNMG
+1458 PMSPKPATSTAI
-1468 NLPEK
+1468 LPEK
-1473 QARTPAPLNG
+1473 QSR
-1483 AATPTADRLGTPVPL
+1483 TPVPL
-1498 ATLRA
+1498 NGTPTPTIDRVSTPVPPTSLRA
-1503 NGAGSQTA
+1503 NGASQPV
-1511 VDRPSTPASSTRLAI
+1511 VDRPSTPATST
-1526 DSIPRPEKVRRVR
+1526 SIPRPEKVKRVR
-1539 PEKGSESPA
+1539 PEKGSASPA
-1548 PDGDVKGAAKSDA
+1548 PDGDTKGVSKSDA
-1561 MDVDAP
+1561 MDIDAP
-1567 SKELKSTQVPIS
+1567 PKEQKSTQVPVP

-1584 PTPRHHHQGS
+1584 LTPRLPQGS
-1594 SQNAIPSNLTVNHKD
+1594 SQNALPSAPAIMAKD
-1609 ALKIQRPPSSN
+1609 TPRLQRPPPSN
-1620 SVQNAWEP
+1620 STSNSWES
-1628 PHSPRPRTDE
+1628 PHSPRPRADE
-1638 KQSQPSPSEA
+1638 KQTQSSPSEA

-1653 APSQTIS
+1653 APSQTLL
-1660 AQELRETAKQSIGNR
+1660 AQELRESAKQSIGNR
-1675 PPDRADDKRS
+1675 PSDRPDDKRS
-1685 QPGSGA
+1685 QPGSAA
-1691 PSPISRRRTP
+1691 PSPVPRRRTP

-1741 ARVEPRVSTG
+1741 SRAEPRAPTG
-1751 RKDAATHPRSDKGTR
+1751 RKDAATHPRSDRGAR

-1776 DRDSERDRDSRRDR
+1776 DRESEREKDSRRDR
-1790 HGERDRDRDR
+1790 HGERERDRDR
-1800 EKERDRDRERDRER
+1800 EKERERDKDRDRER
-1814 ERDKDKDRDRR
+1814 ERDKDKEKDKDRDRR

-1851 DSRKDREVS
+1851 DSRKDRETS
-1860 GRGPAST
+1860 GRGPTST
-1867 AASAALDTRNL
+1867 VVSAALDTRNL
-1878 PTRPDPTRHSSRAQL
+1878 PTRPDPTRHSSRAQV
-1893 GDDALG
+1893 DDGLG
-1899 KRRRPMDDETDR
+1899 KRRRPTDDEADR
-1911 NTKRS
+1911 NSKRS
-1916 SRKEGHREDRT
+1916 SRKEGHREDRS

-1936 RPRESDRRRERE
+1936 RPRESDRRRTERE
-1948 APEAELRH
+1948 APEAEPRH
-1956 PLSERPGEKRL
+1956 PLSDRPGEKRL

-1990 SRAKPD
+1990 SRVKPD
-1996 IPPSRTSGDWKGPR
+1996 LPASRSGGDWKSQR

-2019 STSGGLSQDVAPS
+2019 SASGGLNQDVAPS

-2037 GDKEPPRTAPQAPYR
+2037 GDKEPPRTVPQAPYR

-2074 DVSEAAISAAGELSL
+2074 DVGEAAVSTAGELSL